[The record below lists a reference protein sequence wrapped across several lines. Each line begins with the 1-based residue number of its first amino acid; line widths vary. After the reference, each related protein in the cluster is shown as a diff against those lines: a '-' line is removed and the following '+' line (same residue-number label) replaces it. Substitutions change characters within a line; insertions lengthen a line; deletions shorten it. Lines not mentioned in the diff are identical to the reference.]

1 MLINFQNALR
11 LAALFVPPP
20 KKERRFASWLFY
32 VPPEHGIGVEGK
44 GLEHDTRPKAILQ
57 NVTSCWRVQPVFALF
72 EGLS

>member
-11 LAALFVPPP
+11 LAALF
-20 KKERRFASWLFY
+20 A
-32 VPPEHGIGVEGK
+32 PPEHGIGVEGK
-44 GLEHDTRPKAILQ
+44 GLEHDTRAFLAILQ